1 MLHVPVLRAGQ
12 PYRSL
17 DTIDLKDSRS
27 GEAVARVS
35 QANRGLIHH
44 DLLQAADWRRAL
56 QEIPS
61 AELVAICGRA
71 AELFLD
77 GTVMVDP
84 IDGVGQSP
92 AQFVEIQSATTGLPR
107 SLCRANMEKI
117 HFVLANM
124 DCILAGLTRGLD
136 LELLDR
142 GHVVQDGRT
151 VSFLG
156 QANTMGAI
164 LPSNSPGVHSLWIPS
179 FALKVPLV
187 LKPGR
192 QEPWTPMRITQA
204 LLAAGAPPEAIS
216 FYPTGH
222 GAVTDILMR
231 TDRSMLFGDE
241 STLRPWQ
248 GDPRIQLHGPG
259 WSKIIFGEDQAQHWK
274 NHLDWMVGSIA
285 ANGGRSCV
293 NASGVWTPA
302 HGDSLADALAQR
314 LAAIPARALDDPQAE
329 LAAFTDPGIA
339 RRISDF
345 IDQRLAIPGAED
357 VTARYRRGGRV
368 AEVGG
373 STFVL
378 PTVIRCSDPD
388 HPLASA
394 ELLFPFVSVVEV
406 PQAEMVTKI
415 GSTLVAS
422 VVSDDVAFREEML
435 VARNIDRLNLA
446 AVPTNVVSWDQP
458 HEGNL
463 FELLYKQRSFVSGSS
478 DSTAA

>member
-1 MLHVPVLRAGQ
+1 MIHVPILRAGK

-17 DTIDLKDSRS
+17 ETVQLHDSRN
-27 GEAVARVS
+27 GEVVAQVS
-35 QANRGLIHH
+35 QANRGLINR
-44 DLLQAADWRRAL
+44 DLLQAANWQQAL
-56 QEIPS
+56 QKIPS
-61 AELVAICGRA
+61 AELVAICARA
-71 AELFLD
+71 AELFAH
-77 GTVMVDP
+77 GNVMLDP
-84 IDGVGQSP
+84 IDGVEQSP
-92 AQFVEIQSATTGLPR
+92 EQFVEIQSATTGLPR
-107 SLCRANMEKI
+107 SLCRRNMEKI
-117 HFVLANM
+117 YFVLAHM
-124 DCILAGLTRGLD
+124 DQILAGLTRGLD

-142 GHVVQDGRT
+142 GYVVQDGRMI
-151 VSFLG
+151 SFLG

-192 QEPWTPMRITQA
+192 QEPWTPMRISQA
-204 LLAAGAPPEAIS
+204 LLAAGAPAEAIS

-241 STLRPWQ
+241 STLRPWLA
-248 GDPRIQLHGPG
+248 DPRVQLHGPG
-259 WSKIIFGEDQAQHWK
+259 WSKVIFGEDQAANWESHI
-274 NHLDWMVGSIA
+274 DWIVDSIA

-302 HGDSLADALAQR
+302 HGAALAEALGKR
-314 LAAIPARALDDPQAE
+314 LAAIPARALDDPEAG
-329 LAAFTDPGIA
+329 LAAFTNPEIA
-339 RRISDF
+339 RRISEF
-345 IDQRLAIPGAED
+345 VDQHLAIPGAEEI
-357 VTARYRRGGRV
+357 TAKYRSGDRV
-368 AEVGG
+368 VEVGG

-378 PTVIRCSDPD
+378 PTVIRCDDPD
-388 HPLASA
+388 HPLAST
-394 ELLFPFVSVVEV
+394 ELLFPFVSVVQV
-406 PQAEMVTKI
+406 PQAELVGKI

-422 VVSDDVAFREEML
+422 VISDDEDFRGQML
-435 VARNIDRLNLA
+435 GARNVDRLNLA

-463 FELLYKQRSFVSGSS
+463 FELLYKQRSFVIGSS